1 MYEQISSNIWRSR
14 LLILFFFV
22 VIGLMGSAFYYAY
35 NDPII
40 IPAAI
45 LFALITTV
53 GGFYYSD
60 QIVLSTT
67 HARPADKQE
76 FPHYINSV
84 EGLAIAAG
92 IPVPKTYVI
101 DDPAPNAFATGR
113 DPEHAIICV
122 TTGLLSMMNRVEL
135 EGVIAHEM
143 SHIKNFD
150 IRFMMLVA
158 VLVGSIAMLADWFWW
173 SGRFGGF
180 RRSSDD
186 EDNGGGQA
194 QIIFFA
200 IGMLLAIL
208 APISAAL
215 VQAAISRRR
224 EYLADASGALLTRY
238 PDGLASALEKI
249 ENDGNALQSANKATA
264 HLFISNPLKDHGG
277 AMNSLFDTHPPIED
291 RIRRLKEM

>member
-1 MYEQISSNIWRSR
+1 
-14 LLILFFFV
+14 
-22 VIGLMGSAFYYAY
+22 MGAAFYYAY
-35 NDPII
+35 HNPII

-45 LFALITTV
+45 IFALVTTV

-60 QIVLSTT
+60 QIVLAST

-92 IPVPKTYVI
+92 IPVPQAYVI

-122 TTGLLSMMNRVEL
+122 TTGLLNMMDRVEL

-173 SGRFGGF
+173 SGYFGGGS
-180 RRSSDD
+180 RRDD
-186 EDNGGGQA
+186 EDSGNGQL
-194 QIIFFA
+194 QIIFYA

-249 ENDGNALQSANKATA
+249 ENDENALQNANKATA
-264 HLFISNPLKDHGG
+264 HLFISNPLKEHGG
-277 AMNSLFDTHPPIED
+277 TLNSLFDTHPPIED
-291 RIRRLKEM
+291 RIERLREM